1 MKTYSLDAINKVE
14 NDNTYFDFPV
24 LYPNKDYFA
33 NLQMVL
39 NSNGIILELLAENN
53 YKIEDFINDLSNNIE
68 LNAFA
73 KENDFKV
80 TILEKEDNKG
90 VLSERLINS
99 DNQVIMELYYSNT
112 VFQVEDLINSTTYE
126 TTIYLDFDILKIYFI
141 GGYLYLEDKT
151 TNKKYFVYLD

>member
-1 MKTYSLDAINKVE
+1 MKTFILDVINKVE
-14 NDNTYFDFPV
+14 NKNTHFDFPV
-24 LYPNKDYFA
+24 LYPNRNYFS
-33 NLQMVL
+33 NVQEVL
-39 NSNGIILELLAENN
+39 NSHGIILDLLADSN
-53 YKIEDFINDLSNNIE
+53 YNIEDFIADLSNNTE
-68 LNAFA
+68 LSAFA
-73 KENDFKV
+73 KEQDFKV
-80 TILEKEDNKG
+80 NEIKKTDSKNIK
-90 VLSERLINS
+90 SERLINS